1 MSNGTEVRDTRRT
14 ITNLARAITYLLYF
28 FLVAVEIVLALG
40 FVLLLFGASPTA
52 PFVEWVYRNLE
63 RAMAPF
69 RGMFAPIDL
78 GTTGTDVQAVFDT
91 SVLFAMVIYGIVA
104 MLLHTLIAW
113 LTVRLNRLD
122 HERRVR
128 RDEAR
133 YGQATQLSATDL
145 ASAPPGAPQAG
156 GVGPPQ
162 GSMPEP
168 PLTHGS

>member
-1 MSNGTEVRDTRRT
+1 MSDRTEVRDTRRT
-14 ITNLARAITYLLYF
+14 ITYFARGITYLLYF
-28 FLVAVEIVLALG
+28 FLIAVEIILALG
-40 FVLLLFGASPTA
+40 FVLLLFGANSTA

-69 RGMFAPIDL
+69 RGMFAPIEL
-78 GTTGTDVQAVFDT
+78 GTTGTDVEAVFDT
-91 SVLFAMVIYGIVA
+91 SVLFAMVVYGIVA

-122 HERRVR
+122 LERRVR
-128 RDEAR
+128 QDEAR
-133 YGQATQLSATDL
+133 YGQATQMSASDLSSGDPG
-145 ASAPPGAPQAG
+145 SAQA
-156 GVGPPQ
+156 VVPGPPQ

>member
-1 MSNGTEVRDTRRT
+1 VSTGTEVRDTPRT
-14 ITNLARAITYLLYF
+14 VTYVARAITYLLYF
-28 FLVAVEIVLALG
+28 FLVAVEIILALG
-40 FVLLLFGASPTA
+40 FLLLLFGASPTA
-52 PFVEWVYRNLE
+52 PFVEWVYRNLD

-91 SVLFAMVIYGIVA
+91 SVLFAMVVYGIVA

-122 HERRVR
+122 RERRLR

-133 YGQATQLSATDL
+133 YGHAAQTSASHLATPAPSA
-145 ASAPPGAPQAG
+145 APAAG
-156 GVGPPQ
+156 PGPPHE
-162 GSMPEP
+162 SMPEP

>member
-1 MSNGTEVRDTRRT
+1 MSDRNETRDTRRT
-14 ITNLARAITYLLYF
+14 ITYFARAITYLLYF

-91 SVLFAMVIYGIVA
+91 SVLFAMVVYGIVA
-104 MLLHTLIAW
+104 MLLHTLIAG

-122 HERRVR
+122 RERRVR

-133 YGQATQLSATDL
+133 YGHAAQTSASDL
-145 ASAPPGAPQAG
+145 ASAYPGSAQPAG
-156 GVGPPQ
+156 PGPPH